1 MPTSTQDSLQGGQR
15 VVIIGVSADER
26 VVPGAGPIDEAQS
39 LRLDGVRQPD
49 LLPVRPEPP
58 DKVA

>member
-49 LLPVRPEPP
+49 LLPV
-58 DKVA
+58 